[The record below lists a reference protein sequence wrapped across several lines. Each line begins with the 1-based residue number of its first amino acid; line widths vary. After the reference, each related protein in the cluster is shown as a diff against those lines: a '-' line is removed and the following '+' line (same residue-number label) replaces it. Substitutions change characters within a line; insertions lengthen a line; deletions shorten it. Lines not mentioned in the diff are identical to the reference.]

1 MDEVFSLHKSLHT
14 LLRFYAL
21 NLLGRKPH
29 NIKNTDKKRYSWL
42 QSRRKN
48 LSDGVPAVFISSWHV
63 SVSHLTKTGQGD
75 IAGQADA
82 RTTLGGKKSAMAKT
96 MNPVTN

>member
-1 MDEVFSLHKSLHT
+1 VDEVFYLHKSLRA
-14 LLRFYAL
+14 LLRIYAL
-21 NLLGRKPH
+21 NLLGREPH

-63 SVSHLTKTGQGD
+63 SVSHLTKTGQED

-82 RTTLGGKKSAMAKT
+82 RTTLEGKKRQWLK
-96 MNPVTN
+96 P